1 MSLRTFL
8 VASALAAALPLA
20 PAAAQPAPRV
30 GATVTDQ
37 NGGTVGTITAVEGDM
52 VIIRTDRHETQ
63 LPVTSF
69 TVTDDAVLFGLTQA
83 ELNSRIEQALAEAA
97 QAFQVGA
104 TVHDRDGAVVGPVEA
119 LDAET
124 GTVKFGEQRIR
135 LPRGSVGAAE
145 NGLVIGA
152 TVAELRAQIAG

>member
-1 MSLRTFL
+1 LS
-8 VASALAAALPLA
+8 
-20 PAAAQPAPRV
+20 PRRWPPPCRWRPPPPRPSV

-37 NGGTVGTITAVEGDM
+37 HGGTVGTITAVEGDM

-63 LPVTSF
+63 LPVDSF

-83 ELNSRIEQALAEAA
+83 ELNSRIEQALAAAA

-104 TVHDRDGAVVGPVEA
+104 TVHDRDGAVIGPVEA

-124 GTVKFGEQRIR
+124 VTVKFGEQLIR
-135 LPRGSVGAAE
+135 LPRGSVGAGQ

>member
-1 MSLRTFL
+1 MSLRAFI
-8 VASALAAALPLA
+8 VASALVAALPLA
-20 PAAAQPAPRV
+20 PAAAQTAPRV

-37 NGGTVGTITAVEGDM
+37 QGGTVGTVIAVDGDM
-52 VIIRTDRHETQ
+52 VVIRTDRHETQ
-63 LPVTSF
+63 LPVDSF

-83 ELNSRIEQALAEAA
+83 ELNSRVEQALAEAA

-124 GTVKFGEQRIR
+124 VTVRFGEQLIR
-135 LPRGSVGAAE
+135 LPRGSVAAGQ

-152 TVAELRAQIAG
+152 TVAELRAQLAG

>member
-1 MSLRTFL
+1 MSLRAFF
-8 VASALAAALPLA
+8 VASALVAALPLA
-20 PAAAQPAPRV
+20 PAAAQTAPRV

-37 NGGTVGTITAVEGDM
+37 QGGTVGTVIAVDGDM
-52 VIIRTDRHETQ
+52 VVIRTDRHETQ
-63 LPVTSF
+63 LPVDSF

-83 ELNSRIEQALAEAA
+83 ELNSRVEQALAEAA

-124 GTVKFGEQRIR
+124 VTVRFGEQLIR
-135 LPRGSVGAAE
+135 LPRGSVAAGQ

-152 TVAELRAQIAG
+152 TVAELRAQLAG